1 MEKMQAQLE
10 AMMNNK
16 VNIEFMQK
24 QIEKLQSQVEK
35 LQEEHRTFK
44 AQNGKSY

>member
-1 MEKMQAQLE
+1 
-10 AMMNNK
+10 

-24 QIEKLQSQVEK
+24 QIEKLQTQVEK

>member
-1 MEKMQAQLE
+1 
-10 AMMNNK
+10 
-16 VNIEFMQK
+16 MQK
-24 QIEKLQSQVEK
+24 QIEKLQTQVEK

>member
-1 MEKMQAQLE
+1 
-10 AMMNNK
+10 MMNNK

-24 QIEKLQSQVEK
+24 QIEKLQTQVEK

>member
-1 MEKMQAQLE
+1 
-10 AMMNNK
+10 MMNNK

-24 QIEKLQSQVEK
+24 QIEKLQEQVEK